1 MDRLSIL
8 KEGNLIISKIGM
20 FLRMVEPTLKPLFL
34 RSEIE
39 DGKEELK
46 LYVEDRNDGTWLK
59 YNILDLPGDGL
70 GKAVYLVMD
79 LTYRELFLSCKD
91 CNERKESGGIVVLE
105 DIFVDLH
112 PERRKKIIEAITK
125 TFCNIQFIIK

>member
-8 KEGNLIISKIGM
+8 KEENLIISKIGM

-59 YNILDLPGDGL
+59 YNILDLPDGL
-70 GKAVYLVMD
+70 GKAVYLAMD
-79 LTYRELFLSCKD
+79 LTYRKLFLSCRD
-91 CNERKESGGIVVLE
+91 CDEGKKSGGIVVLE
-105 DIFVDLH
+105 DFLVDLH

-125 TFCNIQFIIK
+125 TFSNIQFVIK